1 MEKNKGFKNRVEK
14 FFSSD
19 DGQRILNFS
28 YSFGAAIVI
37 VGALFKIIHLPGAD
51 IMLCVGMGVEALIFA
66 LSAFDKPASNYHWE
80 RLFPVLQ
87 DEGEKGGDLAKSLEN
102 LGKNASAFG
111 VNADAVMNGNLNI
124 SNPHATTKANVNTG
138 ASVNMSNSDISNSSY
153 NAAGFAGMSVNNT
166 QLEKATE
173 MYVDQINSMVSQMES
188 LKDITQSLTNVS
200 EYLLNSYSAIT
211 NDSGNISSISGSYIQ
226 QMDTLNKNITGLNTI
241 YEIQLKSVSSQ
252 LDTIDKVN
260 SGLTNI
266 RSLYENS
273 SLDSYKIRQETEKM
287 TLNLSQLNQVY
298 ERMLTAMTMNMQ
310 NPNNIR

>member
-87 DEGEKGGDLAKSLEN
+87 DEGEKGGDLAKSIEN

-173 MYVDQINSMVSQMES
+173 MYVDQINSMVSQMER

-200 EYLLNSYSAIT
+200 ENLLNSYSAIT

-241 YEIQLKSVSSQ
+241 YEIQLKSVSSHSFFMYQ
-252 LDTIDKVN
+252 IRHFGVLAVPVRYKFYYHKKQCLKKPPASKSTMFDLDKFSVN
-260 SGLTNI
+260 MLPV
-266 RSLYENS
+266 ENCAICHCI
-273 SLDSYKIRQETEKM
+273 KQ
-287 TLNLSQLNQVY
+287 
-298 ERMLTAMTMNMQ
+298 
-310 NPNNIR
+310 